1 MLISTGLNAETDE
14 RAVAEVRHVLQVADL
29 IKADRLVR
37 LNAVV
42 NEIAEERA
50 QRFLGRTLEV
60 RSSIHTWRARLLQR
74 HGALASFTFGP
85 DFVRAGLNA
94 CTMFC

>member
-1 MLISTGLNAETDE
+1 MQTHGPRKSL
-14 RAVAEVRHVLQVADL
+14 LQVADL

-60 RSSIHTWRARLLQR
+60 RLVVLVAEDF
-74 HGALASFTFGP
+74 GVFVLAQANSVQP
-85 DFVRAGLNA
+85 LIAQLILCMAAVPKLWNAG
-94 CTMFC
+94 M